1 MPNLRTISLRLNIC
15 YVHGTSHFDLSFTT
29 SYDQLHGFSNFVWA
43 GNVNYQK
50 STSAY
55 AIYLVITFSLGSLV
69 SKKRLLNLLWRLNIR
84 LFLMLLLSY
93 DGSPFFLS
101 KLGCLSPFPPI
112 LECDNHGATYLIA
125 NPVFHSRMKRVEI
138 DFQFV
143 CDMVAKK
150 ELQVQFIDIGD

>member
-1 MPNLRTISLRLNIC
+1 MKVEYKAISNVIVELRW
-15 YVHGTSHFDLSFTT
+15 LS
-29 SYDQLHGFSNFVWA
+29 S
-43 GNVNYQK
+43 
-50 STSAY
+50 
-55 AIYLVITFSLGSLV
+55 
-69 SKKRLLNLLWRLNIR
+69 
-84 LFLMLLLSY
+84 
-93 DGSPFFLS
+93 FLS

-125 NPVFHSRMKRVEI
+125 NPVFHSHMKRVEI

>member
-1 MPNLRTISLRLNIC
+1 MKVEYKAISNVIVELRW
-15 YVHGTSHFDLSFTT
+15 LS
-29 SYDQLHGFSNFVWA
+29 
-43 GNVNYQK
+43 
-50 STSAY
+50 
-55 AIYLVITFSLGSLV
+55 
-69 SKKRLLNLLWRLNIR
+69 
-84 LFLMLLLSY
+84 
-93 DGSPFFLS
+93 FFLS